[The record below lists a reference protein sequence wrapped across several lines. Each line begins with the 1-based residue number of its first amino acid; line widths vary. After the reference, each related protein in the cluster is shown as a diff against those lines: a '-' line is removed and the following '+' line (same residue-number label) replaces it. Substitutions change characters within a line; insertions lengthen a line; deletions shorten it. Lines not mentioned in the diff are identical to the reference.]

1 MLFQLIKILHLDIFY
16 RSVGTK
22 FLCRFNIMNV
32 LRKVGTGLCGNVV
45 QIKARIFTKCPKDIN
60 VGVV

>member
-1 MLFQLIKILHLDIFY
+1 
-16 RSVGTK
+16 
-22 FLCRFNIMNV
+22 MNV

-60 VGVV
+60 DGVV